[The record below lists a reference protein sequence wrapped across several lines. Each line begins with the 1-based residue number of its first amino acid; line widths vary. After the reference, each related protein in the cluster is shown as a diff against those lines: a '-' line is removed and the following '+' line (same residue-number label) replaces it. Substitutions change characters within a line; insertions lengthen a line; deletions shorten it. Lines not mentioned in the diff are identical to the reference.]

1 MTNDTYETYETK
13 LRIQKDV
20 ADDAYAVLRFIEKN
34 HNPKIGVHLAVEG
47 NYLRIVVNARN
58 SSTGMAKVRAHEI
71 WDAAKLTF
79 WNVRADQII
88 EENLKGTGFTYGY
101 IGNVWSKELG
111 GDDRAWHIMGAHPGR
126 PGTRDDQVGGTY
138 STEDRAKLAPIAVA
152 IRAGYDA
159 ATVEHIVNKV
169 FEKDIAAAKKEQV

>member
-1 MTNDTYETYETK
+1 MTNTYETYETK

-34 HNPKIGVHLAVEG
+34 HNPEIGVHLAVEG
-47 NYLRIVVNARN
+47 NYLRIKVNARN
-58 SSTGMAKVRAHEI
+58 SSTGMAEVRASEI

-101 IGNVWSKELG
+101 IGNVESW

-126 PGTRDDQVGGTY
+126 PGTRDDQVGGSF
-138 STEDRAKLAPIAVA
+138 STEDRAKLAPIAVS

-159 ATVEHIVNKV
+159 A
-169 FEKDIAAAKKEQV
+169 KKEQV